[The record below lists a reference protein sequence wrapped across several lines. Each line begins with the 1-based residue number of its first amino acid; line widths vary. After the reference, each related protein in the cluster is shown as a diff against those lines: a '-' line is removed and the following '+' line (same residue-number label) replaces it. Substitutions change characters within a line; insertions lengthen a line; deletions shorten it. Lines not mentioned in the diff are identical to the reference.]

1 MSQIKKLSEIE
12 HILLRPGMY
21 VGSTKPHTADVWLY
35 ENDKF
40 SFREGVQYSPA
51 FLKLFDEVI
60 SNAADEHRRHGSIK
74 TIEVV
79 VDQKSGEISISDDG
93 GIPVKKHEEYDEW
106 LPQLIFASFRTGAN
120 FNDEEERIVAGT
132 NGYGVKLVNV
142 FSKKFSVRTGDKTN
156 EYYQEWNDNMHKTS
170 APQIKKSK
178 HKGTTIKW
186 LTDFSRFSM
195 ESMSDTDLGLL
206 AKRCIDV
213 AATNPKLKVIFN
225 GKTFQFKNFSEYI
238 NLYTQKYFY
247 EENTVWRVGIA
258 ASDKGFQSI
267 SFVNT
272 VETKDGG
279 THVDY
284 IINQV
289 TSSLRD
295 LIKKKYKYDIR
306 PTDIKNHLFLFLD
319 CAVVNSA
326 FSSQT
331 KEKLITEVKDF
342 GSKFEISEK
351 IIKQI
356 FTSDIIQS
364 IIEWIE
370 QKQLAEERKAL
381 KALNKNLEKVTIVKL
396 IDAQSNQREK
406 CILGI
411 YEGDSALSAF
421 RQYRNPQFHAAFPL
435 RGKFVNVMEME
446 NIEVI
451 KNAEVKNLLASIGLK
466 MGEKPKDLRFGKI
479 YIYADADPD
488 GDSIS
493 GLLMNFFAKY
503 WPELFEENRIVRIQ
517 TPLLIARTGSGKTL
531 EIINFYTN
539 EDFDNWKSSKSQAE
553 LKRWSFSY
561 KKGLAALEDDEYK
574 EIIQNPRG
582 FVLKKDKTFRETF
595 MTWFAGDS
603 QPRKEK
609 LLENSGIVLEN
620 VEVKEVKPV
629 ENKTKK
635 EKVEKSK
642 KEKPEKPKKEE
653 PSVKTVVEKSKKSE
667 DIEKVLSDFTSTE
680 DKSKIKTRKLF

>member
-1 MSQIKKLSEIE
+1 MSKIVKLSEID

-21 VGSTKPHTADVWLY
+21 VGSTKTHTSDVWIY
-35 ENDKF
+35 ENDQFILK
-40 SFREGVQYSPA
+40 ENVQYSPA

-60 SNAADEHRRHGSIK
+60 SNAADEHRRNNHIK
-74 TIEVV
+74 TIT
-79 VDQKSGEISISDDG
+79 VDVNQLTGEISVSDDG
-93 GIPVKKHEEYDEW
+93 GIPVKKHDEYNEW
-106 LPQLIFASFRTGAN
+106 LPEIIFSSFRTGAN
-120 FNDEEERIVAGT
+120 FDDEEDRLVAGT

-142 FSKKFSVRTGDKTN
+142 FSKSFSVKTADKSQ
-156 EYYQEWNDNMHKTS
+156 EYFQIWNDNMT
-170 APQIKKSK
+170 KKSVPTIK
-178 HKGTTIKW
+178 SSKNKGTTIKW
-186 LTDFSRFSM
+186 LTDFSRFGM
-195 ESMSDTDLGLL
+195 KSMSDTDLGLL

-213 AATNPKLKVIFN
+213 AATNPKLKVVFN
-225 GKTFQFKNFSEYI
+225 GKTFIFKTFSEYI
-238 NLYTQKYFY
+238 NLYTPKFFY
-247 EENTVWRVGIA
+247 EENSTWKIGVA
-258 ASDKGFQSI
+258 SSDKGFQSI

-284 IINQV
+284 IINQI

-306 PTDIKNHLFLFLD
+306 PTDIKNHIFLFLD
-319 CAVVNSA
+319 SAIVNSA

-342 GSKFEISEK
+342 GSKYEVSDK
-351 IIKQI
+351 LIKQI
-356 FTSDIIQS
+356 FASDIIQS
-364 IIEWIE
+364 VIEWIE

-381 KALNKNLEKVTIVKL
+381 KALNKNLEKVKIVKL
-396 IDAQSNQREK
+396 IDAQSNNREK

-435 RGKFVNVMEME
+435 RGKFVNVMEMD
-446 NIEVI
+446 NTDVI
-451 KNAEVKNLLASIGLK
+451 KNAEVKNLLAAIGLK

-531 EIINFYTN
+531 EIVNFYTN
-539 EDFDNWKSSKSQAE
+539 DEFEDWKSSKSQTE
-553 LKRWSFSY
+553 LKKWTFSY

-574 EIIQNPRG
+574 EIIQNPKG
-582 FVLKKDKTFRETF
+582 FILKKDKTFKETF
-595 MTWFAGDS
+595 TTWFAGDS

-609 LLENSGIVLEN
+609 LLQNSGIIIENETEKAEPTKDDSIEKIPRKKRESKIEKSSQTKTSISNIEEVLLEEKTN
-620 VEVKEVKPV
+620 KD
-629 ENKTKK
+629 NKT
-635 EKVEKSK
+635 
-642 KEKPEKPKKEE
+642 
-653 PSVKTVVEKSKKSE
+653 
-667 DIEKVLSDFTSTE
+667 
-680 DKSKIKTRKLF
+680 KTRKLF